1 MGGEGIGTWEGVGG
15 RGWKRRS
22 RWEGSGVMYVSNK
35 VCVYSLKVSASG
47 RVMTPPLIQTHPA
60 EVVPALCM

>member
-15 RGWKRRS
+15 GRGGVGGRGV
-22 RWEGSGVMYVSNK
+22 GSCMSVTR
-35 VCVYSLKVSASG
+35 CVYSLKVSASG

-60 EVVPALCM
+60 EVVPALCR